1 VQKLTLKK
9 AKELNVTKT
18 VVNNWSM
25 KFLITASSHA
35 LKLKITSVPINQLQY
50 SAKTLHLHQKLLHI
64 NYKTAK
70 MIKYFVN
77 TITTSAAINMLL
89 MPYF

>member
-35 LKLKITSVPINQLQY
+35 LKLKITSVPNNQLQY
-50 SAKTLHLHQKLLHI
+50 SAKTLRLHQLLHI

-77 TITTSAAINMLL
+77 IITTSAAINMLL

>member
-1 VQKLTLKK
+1 MYGNVKIELMSHKSTPCAKIYTKK

-25 KFLITASSHA
+25 KFLITKKDA

-70 MIKYFVN
+70 I
-77 TITTSAAINMLL
+77 LC
-89 MPYF
+89 

>member
-18 VVNNWSM
+18 AVNNWSM

-50 SAKTLHLHQKLLHI
+50 SAKTLHLHQLLHI
-64 NYKTAK
+64 NYKNAK
-70 MIKYFVN
+70 MIKYLVN
-77 TITTSAAINMLL
+77 IITTSAAINMLL